1 MMIVYTPRKEVP
13 MTAITHAKPRTLG
26 NSKLAVFPIGLGC
39 MSLSGAYGKCDDAEA
54 IRVIHHALDRGV
66 TFLDSSDMYG
76 WGHNETLLGKALS
89 GGRRAKVVLATK
101 FGQTQKPGGANGVD
115 GSPAYVKAACEAS
128 LKRLGVDVI
137 DLYYQHRVDPS
148 VPIEETVGAM
158 GELVK
163 AGKARAL
170 GLSEASPETI
180 RRAHRV
186 HPLAAVQSEY
196 SLLYRVDAEETL
208 ETTRALGISFV
219 AYSPLGRSLLT
230 GAVRQVS
237 DIPEGDGR
245 GRHPRFAAENLA
257 RNLAQV
263 ASIEAVAR
271 EKGVKPG
278 QVALAWLLAQGPDI
292 VPIPGTKQAG
302 RIDENL
308 AALDVALSADD
319 VARISAALPP
329 GAAAG
334 TRYPE
339 AGMKGVYI

>member
-1 MMIVYTPRKEVP
+1 M
-13 MTAITHAKPRTLG
+13 RTLG
-26 NSKLAVFPIGLGC
+26 KSGIKVSAVGLGL
-39 MSLSGAYGKCDDAEA
+39 MSMSGIYGNANDEES
-54 IRVIHHALDRGV
+54 IRVIHYALDKGIN
-66 TFLDSSDMYG
+66 FLDSADMYG
-76 WGHNETLLGKALS
+76 WGHNETLLGRALS

-128 LKRLGVDVI
+128 LKRLGVEVI

-163 AGKARAL
+163 AGKVRAL
-170 GLSEASPETI
+170 GLSEAKPETI
-180 RRAHRV
+180 RRAHKV

-208 ETTRALGISFV
+208 KTTRALGISFV

-263 ASIEAVAR
+263 AAIETVAR
-271 EKGVKPG
+271 EKGFKPG

-292 VPIPGTKQAG
+292 VPIPGTKRTE

-308 AALDVALSADD
+308 AALDVMLSADD

-339 AGMKGVYI
+339 AGMKAVYI